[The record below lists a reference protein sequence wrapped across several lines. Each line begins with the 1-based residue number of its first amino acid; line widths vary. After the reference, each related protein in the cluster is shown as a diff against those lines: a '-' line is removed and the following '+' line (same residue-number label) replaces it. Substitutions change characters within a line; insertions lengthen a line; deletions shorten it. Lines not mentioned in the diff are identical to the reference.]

1 MTKITTVEDALDLVY
16 EMPERFHEVPVEYRS
31 IDVCLLA
38 IISFGSICEH
48 VPEEHHS
55 ESFFLEAVRTNCDG
69 KALKY
74 IPMEY
79 RTLKICEKAVSRFP
93 EAIEYVPESLR
104 SKVSSALSGSQHR
117 S

>member
-1 MTKITTVEDALDLVY
+1 MKEASQINSVNDALDLVY
-16 EMPERFHEVPVEYRS
+16 IMPERFHEVPVEYRS

-55 ESFFLEAVRTNCDG
+55 ESFFLEAVGTNCDG

-79 RTLKICEKAVSRFP
+79 RTLKVCEKAVRRHP
-93 EAIEYVPESLR
+93 EAINYVPESLR
-104 SKVSSALSGSQHR
+104 TKVSSAL
-117 S
+117 